1 MGVSLINRSPA
12 RQWEERAVERRVRRQ
27 EDEHDIVMRVQHCP
41 TWQGGVVQGVSGRGS
56 GDDRVVRR
64 RRDRN
69 HGHFWVLR
77 CRERT
82 GHKSGGG
89 G

>member
-41 TWQGGVVQGVSGRGS
+41 TWQGGVVQGVSG
-56 GDDRVVRR
+56 
-64 RRDRN
+64 
-69 HGHFWVLR
+69 
-77 CRERT
+77 
-82 GHKSGGG
+82 
-89 G
+89 